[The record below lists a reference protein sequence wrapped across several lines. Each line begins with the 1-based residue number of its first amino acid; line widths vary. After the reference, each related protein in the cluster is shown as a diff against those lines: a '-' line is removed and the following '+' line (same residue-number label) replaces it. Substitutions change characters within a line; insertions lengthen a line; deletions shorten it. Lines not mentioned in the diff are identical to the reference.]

1 MSTLSITLTAETEFT
16 IQPAE
21 TVKLNGSISILS
33 ILDTPEHKTVE
44 VDVDN
49 VGTILLEDL
58 SDTNYGDWTSS
69 QVTAATTYTT
79 VPAETVTLNGNVIIT
94 NISDNPGEKTVEADV
109 DGVGTL
115 LLEDLSNDNYGDW
128 SRAEVVASVK
138 KIIEG

>member
-21 TVKLNGSISILS
+21 TVKLNGSINILS
-33 ILDTPEHKTVE
+33 IIDTPEHKTVE

-69 QVTAATTYTT
+69 QVTAA
-79 VPAETVTLNGNVIIT
+79 
-94 NISDNPGEKTVEADV
+94 
-109 DGVGTL
+109 
-115 LLEDLSNDNYGDW
+115 
-128 SRAEVVASVK
+128 VK
-138 KIIEG
+138 KKLEG